1 MSQPLR
7 GVLAQAVN
15 TGEVIRIVYH
25 GGSQPGTVREIG
37 PIKVSE
43 TEVVAEELASGVVKT
58 FKLERIEIP
67 DSSAHVVAYDPAL
80 SPPVDTRCIKDVCD
94 STRQDLEAM
103 GWHVEA
109 SETSIALHSFFKN
122 GKLRKTPDVQL
133 NYDEYIVD
141 LVVDFD
147 SPELKEERRKSVRPY
162 HVYSRRL
169 TTAKSFGKISAAAA
183 SFLDEAK
190 GLAPARRPR

>member
-1 MSQPLR
+1 
-7 GVLAQAVN
+7 
-15 TGEVIRIVYH
+15 
-25 GGSQPGTVREIG
+25 
-37 PIKVSE
+37 
-43 TEVVAEELASGVVKT
+43 
-58 FKLERIEIP
+58 
-67 DSSAHVVAYDPAL
+67 
-80 SPPVDTRCIKDVCD
+80 
-94 STRQDLEAM
+94 M

-147 SPELKEERRKSVRPY
+147 SPELKEERRKSFRPY

-169 TTAKSFGKISAAAA
+169 TSAKSFGKISRAVPA
-183 SFLDEAK
+183 FMDEAK
-190 GLAPARRPR
+190 SLAPAGVPK